1 MSFIIT
7 LFLIIY
13 LLYSESNGCKININ
27 IYKNKEMNIKN
38 LFNEYMYFNEDEK
51 EKFHDSIKDKL
62 SYSILTKKGI
72 RKSMFLKEYKNNYKL
87 SLEQKEALIGIMLGD
102 GYLDRKSPTYNT
114 RLRLEQS
121 YPEKKNCLL
130 SLFELY
136 KPLVV
141 NYPNIIYRKPDKR
154 TGKIYPSI
162 AFRTSAFH
170 CLNEYHD
177 LFYRDKIKIVPKDIQ
192 KYLTARGLAY

>member
-1 MSFIIT
+1 
-7 LFLIIY
+7 
-13 LLYSESNGCKININ
+13 
-27 IYKNKEMNIKN
+27 
-38 LFNEYMYFNEDEK
+38 
-51 EKFHDSIKDKL
+51 
-62 SYSILTKKGI
+62 
-72 RKSMFLKEYKNNYKL
+72 MFLKEYKNNYKL

-121 YPEKKNCLL
+121 YPEKKNYLL

-141 NYPNIIYRKPDKR
+141 NYPKIIYRKPDKR
-154 TGKIYPSI
+154 TGKIYSSI

-192 KYLTARGLAY
+192 KYLTARGLAYCIKYSKS